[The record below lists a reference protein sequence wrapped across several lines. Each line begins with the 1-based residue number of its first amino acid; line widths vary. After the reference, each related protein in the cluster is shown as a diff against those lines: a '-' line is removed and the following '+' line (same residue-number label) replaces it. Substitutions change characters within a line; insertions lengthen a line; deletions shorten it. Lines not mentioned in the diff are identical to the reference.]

1 MASRG
6 VASYN
11 EPDRT
16 PPTKKSMPTRFVQGF
31 RELLAAALVA
41 NDPSSGKKLGSCIGV
56 YAFYDYDGEPIYVG
70 QTWENFGTR
79 IGRHLRGQRSDTLA
93 YRILDPFEVAD
104 MELFPVEEL
113 RKDVDKKRKLDA
125 IEYSVYL
132 KAIADSKYRAI
143 LNEKIPPVSASVE
156 LPASYRFT
164 LVPKELREDREHPD
178 VRIARRAE
186 TLARVAAVAHER
198 GEVSAGLRRV
208 IVIQAVRLADLAAAR
223 LAYAEG
229 RKRPSPDAIDVP
241 ALVGNVMVE
250 FAGEGDDD
258 DQDTGGA
265 AKPAVDVVHGS
276 PRISVGSERQHAHPV
291 AQDVKPAD
299 DLANADER

>member
-11 EPDRT
+11 EPDRK
-16 PPTKKSMPTRFVQGF
+16 PPSKKSMPTRFVQGF
-31 RELLAAALVA
+31 RELLTEALAAT
-41 NDPSSGKKLGSCIGV
+41 DPASGKKLGSCIGV

-132 KAIADSKYRAI
+132 KAIGDSKYRAI
-143 LNEKIPPVSASVE
+143 LNEKIPPISSPVE
-156 LPASYRFT
+156 LPKSHRFT
-164 LVPKELREDREHPD
+164 LVPSDMREDRDHPD

-229 RKRPSPDAIDVP
+229 RTRPSPAAIDVI
-241 ALVGNVMVE
+241 ALVGNVMIE
-250 FAGEGDDD
+250 FQDGADEDEGEGPSPK
-258 DQDTGGA
+258 A
-265 AKPAVDVVHGS
+265 ASVDVVHDGRS
-276 PRISVGSERQHAHPV
+276 VSVEFDSEHNEAPRFV
-291 AQDVKPAD
+291 DV
-299 DLANADER
+299 DEL

>member
-11 EPDRT
+11 DPDAGDV
-16 PPTKKSMPTRFVQGF
+16 PTKKSMPTRFVREF
-31 RELLAAALVA
+31 RELLAEALDAV
-41 NDPSSGKKLGSCIGV
+41 DPASGKKLGGCIGV

-79 IGRHLRGQRSDTLA
+79 VGRHLRGQRSDTLA

-104 MELFPVEEL
+104 LELYPVEDL
-113 RKDVDKKRKLDA
+113 RTDPEKKAKLDA
-125 IEYSVYL
+125 IEYSVYAR
-132 KAIADSKYRAI
+132 AIGSSKYHAI
-143 LNEKIPPVSASVE
+143 LNEKIPPVSPQVN
-156 LPASYRFT
+156 LPDSYRFG
-164 LVPKELREDREHPD
+164 LIPDAMREDREHPD

-198 GEVSAGLRRV
+198 GEVSPGLRRV

-229 RKRPSPDAIDVP
+229 RKRPPADAIDVP
-241 ALVGNVMVE
+241 ALVGSVMAE
-250 FAGEGDDD
+250 FTSGERE
-258 DQDTGGA
+258 
-265 AKPAVDVVHGS
+265 S
-276 PRISVGSERQHAHPV
+276 
-291 AQDVKPAD
+291 
-299 DLANADER
+299 

>member
-11 EPDRT
+11 DPEGK
-16 PPTKKSMPTRFVQGF
+16 PPPKNSLPTRFVQGF
-31 RELLAAALVA
+31 RELLAEALNGV
-41 NDPSSGKKLGSCIGV
+41 DPLSGRKLSLCIGV

-93 YRILDPFEVAD
+93 YRILDPFEVAEV
-104 MELFPVEEL
+104 ELFPAENL
-113 RKDVDKKRKLDA
+113 RGDPNKKAKLDA

-132 KAIADSKYRAI
+132 DAIENSKYKAI
-143 LNEKIPPVSASVE
+143 LNEKIPPKSHRVP
-156 LPASYRFT
+156 LPASHRFP
-164 LVPKELREDREHPD
+164 LIPKDMYEDRKHPD

-229 RKRPSPDAIDVP
+229 RRGPSPEAINVHE
-241 ALVGNVMVE
+241 LVGDV
-250 FAGEGDDD
+250 
-258 DQDTGGA
+258 A
-265 AKPAVDVVHGS
+265 ADPLDGVD
-276 PRISVGSERQHAHPV
+276 
-291 AQDVKPAD
+291 AD
-299 DLANADER
+299 